1 MSYTYQG
8 LYTLMKGHELGLKVP
23 RPHSE
28 KVDVPASDR
37 LEKGGLLNALG
48 QAGVTTTS
56 RLWHCDEMRFGLW
69 GQVRRRWGLKGKKII
84 QRMQIMFHW
93 SYLVLAVDVP
103 RGELLWEWSQRMNQ
117 QQLVPIFEQWHM
129 DGVLWDGAPS
139 HRGKLM
145 GQVGFARIFLPAYSP
160 ELNPAERVFE
170 EVRRHIE
177 GEVYPSLKAKNGRDR
192 PPATATES

>member
-1 MSYTYQG
+1 MSGIRPPGKRGPAECFGSSRSYNHFP
-8 LYTLMKGHELGLKVP
+8 LMAL
-23 RPHSE
+23 R
-28 KVDVPASDR
+28 R
-37 LEKGGLLNALG
+37 NAFWSL
-48 QAGVTTTS
+48 
-56 RLWHCDEMRFGLW
+56 

-129 DGVLWDGAPS
+129 DGVVWDGAPS

-145 GQVGFARIFLPAYSP
+145 GQVGFARIFCQPT
-160 ELNPAERVFE
+160 
-170 EVRRHIE
+170 RR
-177 GEVYPSLKAKNGRDR
+177 S
-192 PPATATES
+192 